1 MEKDQRDLLRE
12 FNAHNVR
19 FLIVGGYAFSFYT
32 EPRATKDLDIFI
44 DRSPENA
51 LRVFRALATFGAPL
65 TGMSPKDFENIDAFF
80 QVGVAPSRIDILQT
94 IEAVDFD
101 AAWQTSEAGMI
112 GDIPVRY
119 ISFDDLVKNKLA
131 VGRLRDLADV
141 EALQEAKAASRK
153 KNLDQ

>member
-1 MEKDQRDLLRE
+1 
-12 FNAHNVR
+12 V
-19 FLIVGGYAFSFYT
+19 
-32 EPRATKDLDIFI
+32 
-44 DRSPENA
+44 
-51 LRVFRALATFGAPL
+51 
-65 TGMSPKDFENIDAFF
+65 
-80 QVGVAPSRIDILQT
+80 
-94 IEAVDFD
+94 
-101 AAWQTSEAGMI
+101 I

>member
-32 EPRATKDLDIFI
+32 EPRATKDLDIFM
-44 DRSPENA
+44 DRSSENA
-51 LRVFRALATFGAPL
+51 VRVFKALARFGAPL
-65 TGMSPKDFENIDAFF
+65 SGMSPKDFEGVDAFF
-80 QVGVAPSRIDILQT
+80 QIGVAPSRIDILQT
-94 IEAVDFD
+94 IEAVNFD
-101 AAWQTSEAGMI
+101 AAWQTSEPGMI

-141 EALQEAKAASRK
+141 EALQEARAAAYK
-153 KNLDQ
+153 KGLRE

>member
-44 DRSPENA
+44 DRSSENA
-51 LRVFRALATFGAPL
+51 LRVFRALAKFGAPL
-65 TGMSPKDFENIDAFF
+65 AGMSSKDFEGVDALF

-141 EALQEAKAASRK
+141 EELQEAKAAGQEK
-153 KNLDQ
+153 KLDE

>member
-51 LRVFRALATFGAPL
+51 LRVFRALAKFGAPL
-65 TGMSPKDFENIDAFF
+65 ADMSPKDFEGIDAFF

-101 AAWQTSEAGMI
+101 AAWETSEPGMI

-141 EALQEAKAASRK
+141 EALQESKAAAQK
-153 KNLDQ
+153 KKLGD

>member
-32 EPRATKDLDIFI
+32 EPRATKDLDIFVE
-44 DRSPENA
+44 RSPENA
-51 LRVFRALATFGAPL
+51 ARVFRALAAFGAPMA
-65 TGMSPKDFENIDAFF
+65 GISPGDFESIEENF
-80 QVGVAPSRIDILQT
+80 QIGVAPSRIDILKK
-94 IEAVDFD
+94 IEAVEFD
-101 AAWQTSEAGMI
+101 SAWEAGEPGMI

-131 VGRLRDLADV
+131 IGRLRDLADV
-141 EALQEAKAASRK
+141 EDLRRARAASRK
-153 KNLDQ
+153 

>member
-101 AAWQTSEAGMI
+101 AA
-112 GDIPVRY
+112 
-119 ISFDDLVKNKLA
+119 
-131 VGRLRDLADV
+131 
-141 EALQEAKAASRK
+141 
-153 KNLDQ
+153 